1 MAVLDDESKRSAF
14 LSAVRS
20 GRKVEAAA
28 REVGVSGRSA
38 RNYAAR
44 HEDFRT
50 ALDVARRQAKIAA
63 HHGPRLPAQTTKSKT
78 AEVMLGVGP
87 EELDASDPDAF
98 LALVVRHA
106 NDGDSR
112 ACSKA
117 LEILDRW
124 HNAEHYLAVQAR
136 AKLEAKKLEQAGEKS
151 TRPVVVRVPSR
162 RPDSAVIEAE
172 LVNPGETRH

>member
-1 MAVLDDESKRSAF
+1 MAVLDDESKRSA
-14 LSAVRS
+14 LLEAVRS

-28 REVGVSGRSA
+28 RDVGVSGRSV

-44 HEDFRT
+44 HDDFRA
-50 ALDVARRQAKIAA
+50 ALDVARRRAKIAA
-63 HHGPRLPAQTTKSKT
+63 HHGPRLPAQTTKSKA
-78 AEVMLGVGP
+78 AEVLLGDGP
-87 EELDASDPDAF
+87 PALDASDPDAF
-98 LALVVRHA
+98 LELVVRHA

-136 AKLEAKKLEQAGEKS
+136 AKREAAQLEQAGEKS
-151 TRPVVVRVPSR
+151 TRPVVIRHGATRAP
-162 RPDSAVIEAE
+162 AVIDVEAK
-172 LVNPGETRH
+172 